1 MAFDLSA
8 PREPLPIRQAAVLP
22 LHGGKKFLVL
32 GAAGGMGEATAE
44 LLVRQGAQIHVADI
58 SEARIKALADK
69 LGCAGS
75 IVDATDSGSIK
86 AGINAAVADL
96 GVIDGLVNCSAIA
109 EHFPALETSR
119 DNWRRTFEVNVFGTY
134 EAACAVARHM
144 IANGQ
149 RGAIVHIAS
158 EAGKRGHS
166 ETLLAYSASKAAV
179 INMTRMLSEAL
190 AAHDINVNCVC
201 PGSVA
206 TPMLK
211 DVARHFATLIDQTE
225 DEIFAAM
232 VSRQLRRHVD
242 PSEVAAVM
250 SFLLSDSAMTV
261 RGQAINVDGG
271 DTPY

>member
-1 MAFDLSA
+1 MAFDLSV
-8 PREPLPIRQAAVLP
+8 PRDPLPIRQAAGIP
-22 LHGGKKFLVL
+22 LHAGKKFLVI
-32 GAAGGMGEATAE
+32 GAAGGMGQATAE

-58 SEARIKALADK
+58 SAARIKALTDK
-69 LGCAGS
+69 LGCTGS
-75 IVDATDSGSIK
+75 IVDAADSGSIK
-86 AGINAAVADL
+86 AGIDAAVTDL

-134 EAACAVARHM
+134 EAACAVAKHM
-144 IANGQ
+144 IAEGR
-149 RGAIVHIAS
+149 RGAIVNIAS

-206 TPMLK
+206 TPMLR
-211 DVARHFATLIDQTE
+211 DVARHFSTLIDQTE
-225 DEIFAAM
+225 DKTFDAM
-232 VSRQLRRHVD
+232 VSPQLRRHVD

-250 SFLLSDSAMTV
+250 SFLLSDSAMTI